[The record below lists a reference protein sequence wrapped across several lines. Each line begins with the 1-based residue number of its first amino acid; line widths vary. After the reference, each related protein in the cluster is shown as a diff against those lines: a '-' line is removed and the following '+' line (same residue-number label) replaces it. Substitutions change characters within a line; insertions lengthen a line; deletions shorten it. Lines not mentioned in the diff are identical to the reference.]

1 MLDQALLKRLKR
13 LSDSDQKF
21 IERDSYTWWCFLTK
35 DEQFALLT
43 LNIPEYILCKSFAV
57 QTQTIINLY
66 LITNR

>member
-35 DEQFALLT
+35 ESLLLRNT
-43 LNIPEYILCKSFAV
+43 TKYCSANSD
-57 QTQTIINLY
+57 N
-66 LITNR
+66 N